1 MFVDALRSDSAAL
14 AAAAR
19 LGTEAKVPSCPE
31 WTVAELVAHVGRLHR
46 WVADMVRTHASERV
60 PRGSGDPLPDGEGL
74 ADWFDEV
81 SGSVIDALAAAGD
94 DEPVWNWSVTQPH
107 TAAFWKR
114 RMAHETAVHRWDAQ
128 LAHGRPGPIAAGLAK
143 DGIDEILDTV
153 LPTEVALKP
162 EAASLGGSIHFHTTD
177 VEGEWLV
184 RVGEGK
190 VEVSYEHGKGD
201 AAVRGTAEDVLLFV
215 WGRKPAEELETF
227 GDAAVLANWALFTR

>member
-1 MFVDALRSDSAAL
+1 MYLDALRSDSAAL

-19 LGTEAKVPSCPE
+19 LGVDAKVPSCPE
-31 WTVAELVAHVGRLHR
+31 WTVADLVSHVGRIHR
-46 WVADMVRTHASERV
+46 WVAEMVRTHASERP
-60 PRGSGDPLPDGEGL
+60 PRGEGAALPEGDGL
-74 ADWFDEV
+74 AAWFEEV
-81 SGSVIDALAAAGD
+81 SAGVVDALSAAGD

-128 LAHGRPGPIAAGLAK
+128 LAHGSPAGFPAALAK

-153 LPTEVALKP
+153 LPTEASFKP
-162 EAASLGGSIHFHTTD
+162 ETATLGGSLHLHTTD

-184 RVGEGK
+184 RVGDGK
-190 VEVSYEHGKGD
+190 VDVSYEHGKGD

-215 WGRKPAEELETF
+215 WGRKPAEELEMF
-227 GDAAVLANWALFTR
+227 GDPAVLANWAAFTR